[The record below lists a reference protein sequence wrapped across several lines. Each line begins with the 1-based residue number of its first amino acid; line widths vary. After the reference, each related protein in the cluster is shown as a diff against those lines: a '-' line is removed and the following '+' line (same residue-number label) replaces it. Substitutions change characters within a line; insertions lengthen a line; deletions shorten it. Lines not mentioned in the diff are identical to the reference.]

1 MKKYIEKSEEQ
12 LENLKKLSN
21 YESCEACGKV
31 FKPEYKE
38 TICPDC
44 QDEHEEALDEQ
55 VLSDIYRERGSEWII
70 NKLKEA
76 DKGDIFDEL
85 I

>member
-1 MKKYIEKSEEQ
+1 MKKYIEKLEEQ
-12 LENLKKLSN
+12 LENLKRLSG
-21 YESCEACGKV
+21 YEVCESCGEV

-38 TICPDC
+38 NLCPDC

-55 VLSDIYRERGSEWII
+55 MLSAIYRDRGSEWII
-70 NKLKEA
+70 KKLKEA